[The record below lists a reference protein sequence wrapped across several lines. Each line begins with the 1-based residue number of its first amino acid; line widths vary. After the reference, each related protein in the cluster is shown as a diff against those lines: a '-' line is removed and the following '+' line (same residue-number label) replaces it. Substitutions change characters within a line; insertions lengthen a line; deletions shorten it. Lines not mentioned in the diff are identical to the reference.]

1 MLIDIALDA
10 VGSDKAPEP
19 EIRGAILACRAL
31 PVRVHLVGPEAEL
44 RDLLDEHLENED
56 LPIVIHH
63 ASERIGMDEKA
74 AHAVRSK
81 RDSSMRVGL
90 KLVREGKCKGFV
102 TAGNTGAAM
111 ATAKMV
117 LGALPGVDRPALA
130 TPMPT
135 PNKSHPC
142 VLLDVGANVD
152 CKAHNL
158 DQFAVMGEMYARSVL
173 KIRQPRV
180 GLLSIG
186 EEETK
191 GNELTREAFPL
202 LKALPI
208 HFIGNVEGRDIFNGN
223 ADVIVCDGFVG
234 NVALKT
240 SEGVGRF
247 VRDVLRESLTRTV
260 TAQVGALLV
269 ARRIQR
275 LSPPPGLHRIRWRA
289 AAGRARHLH
298 HRPRFLER
306 QCHLQRH
313 PRGAGVCQGR
323 DQRAHRAGV
332 CQSPAEVCGRWR
344 RCGRSGA
351 VRQAT
356 RDRGNKGTRKQRPR
370 HERRICRANSS

>member
-1 MLIDIALDA
+1 M
-10 VGSDKAPEP
+10 GSDKAPEP
-19 EIRGAILACRAL
+19 EIRGAILACRTL
-31 PVRVHLVGPEAEL
+31 PVRVHLIGPEPEL

-63 ASERIGMDEKA
+63 ASERIGMEEKA
-74 AHAVRSK
+74 AHAYRTK
-81 RDSSMRVGL
+81 KDSSMRVGL
-90 KLVREGKCKGFV
+90 KLVREHKCAGFV

-111 ATAKMV
+111 ATAKGV

-135 PNKSHPC
+135 AKGNPC

-152 CKAHNL
+152 CKAYNL
-158 DQFAVMGEMYARSVL
+158 EQFAVMGEMYARSVL
-173 KIRQPRV
+173 KIHKPRV

-191 GNELTREAFPL
+191 GNELTREAQPL

-208 HFIGNVEGRDIFNGN
+208 NFIGNVEGRDIFNGR

-260 TAQVGALLV
+260 TAQVGALL
-269 ARRIQR
+269 
-275 LSPPPGLHRIRWRA
+275 SRA
-289 AAGRARHLH
+289 AFNEFRRRLDYTEYG
-298 HRPRFLER
+298 
-306 QCHLQRH
+306 
-313 PRGAGVCQGR
+313 GAPLLGVRGVCIIGHGSSNDNAIFNGVR
-323 DQRAHRAGV
+323 VAYEFARAGTNERIEREFANRP
-332 CQSPAEVCGRWR
+332 SRRPAEDGPETTI
-344 RCGRSGA
+344 
-351 VRQAT
+351 Q
-356 RDRGNKGTRKQRPR
+356 
-370 HERRICRANSS
+370 

>member
-10 VGSDKAPEP
+10 YGSDKAPEP

-31 PVRVHLVGPEAEL
+31 PVRVHLIGPGPEL

-56 LPIVIHH
+56 LPISVVH

-74 AHAVRSK
+74 AHAVRTK
-81 RDSSMRVGL
+81 KDSSMRVGL
-90 KLVREGKCKGFV
+90 KLVRERKCAGFV

-135 PNKSHPC
+135 SKLNQPC

-152 CKAHNL
+152 CKPHNL
-158 DQFAVMGEMYARSVL
+158 EQFAVMGEMYARSVL
-173 KIRQPRV
+173 KIHKPRV

-191 GNELTREAFPL
+191 GNDLTREAFPL

-240 SEGVGRF
+240 SEGIGRF
-247 VRDVLRESLTRTV
+247 VRDALRESLTKTV
-260 TAQVGALLV
+260 TAKVGALLV
-269 ARRIQR
+269 AAGVQR
-275 LSPPPGLHRIRWRA
+275 FPPAAGLHRVRRRA
-289 AAGRARHLH
+289 AAGRARRVH
-298 HRPRFLER
+298 HRARLVER
-306 QCHLQRH
+306 QRDLQRD
-313 PRGAGVCQGR
+313 PRGV
-323 DQRAHRAGV
+323 
-332 CQSPAEVCGRWR
+332 
-344 RCGRSGA
+344 
-351 VRQAT
+351 
-356 RDRGNKGTRKQRPR
+356 
-370 HERRICRANSS
+370 

>member
-10 VGSDKAPEP
+10 FGSDKAPEP
-19 EIRGAILACRAL
+19 EIRGAILACRVL
-31 PVRVHLVGPEAEL
+31 PVRVHLIGPEPEL

-56 LPIVIHH
+56 LPISVVH

-74 AHAVRSK
+74 AHAVRIK
-81 RDSSMRVGL
+81 KDSSMRVGL
-90 KLVREGKCKGFV
+90 KLVLERKCAGFV

-117 LGALPGVDRPALA
+117 LRTLPGVDRPALA

-135 PNKSHPC
+135 SKGNPC

-152 CKAHNL
+152 CKPHNL
-158 DQFAVMGEMYARSVL
+158 EQFAVMGEMYARSVL
-173 KIRQPRV
+173 KIHKPRV

-191 GNELTREAFPL
+191 GNDLTREAFPL

-240 SEGVGRF
+240 SEGIGRF
-247 VRDVLRESLTRTV
+247 VRDALRESLTKTV
-260 TAQVGALLV
+260 TAKVGALLSRQ
-269 ARRIQR
+269 AFNDFRRR
-275 LSPPPGLHRIRWRA
+275 LDYTEYG
-289 AAGRARHLH
+289 
-298 HRPRFLER
+298 
-306 QCHLQRH
+306 
-313 PRGAGVCQGR
+313 GAPLLGVRGVCIIGHGSSNDNAIYNGIR
-323 DQRAHRAGV
+323 VAYEFAKASTNEKIEREFANRPTRAHTSDAK
-332 CQSPAEVCGRWR
+332 AD
-344 RCGRSGA
+344 
-351 VRQAT
+351 AT
-356 RDRGNKGTRKQRPR
+356 IQ
-370 HERRICRANSS
+370 

>member
-1 MLIDIALDA
+1 MGHPDRPLLLKMLWEREAGAMLIDIALDA

-31 PVRVHLVGPEAEL
+31 PVRVHLIGPEAEL

-63 ASERIGMDEKA
+63 ASERIGMEEKA

-81 RDSSMRVGL
+81 KDSSMRVGL
-90 KLVREGKCKGFV
+90 KLVREGKVAGFV

-130 TPMPT
+130 TPMPAST
-135 PNKSHPC
+135 GNPC

-152 CKAHNL
+152 CKPHNL
-158 DQFAVMGEMYARSVL
+158 AQFAVMGEIYARTVL
-173 KIRQPRV
+173 KIPEPRV

-186 EEETK
+186 EEESK
-191 GNELTREAFPL
+191 GNDLTREAFPL

-208 HFIGNVEGRDIFNGN
+208 KFIGNVEGRDIFSGL

-247 VRDVLRESLTRTV
+247 VREVLRESLTRTV
-260 TAQVGALLV
+260 TAQVGALLSRRAFNEFRHRLDYREYGGAPLLGVRGICIIGHGSSNDRAIFNGVRV
-269 ARRIQR
+269 AYEFAKSGTIESIEQEF
-275 LSPPPGLHRIRWRA
+275 A
-289 AAGRARHLH
+289 N
-298 HRPRFLER
+298 RPRPTQPPE
-306 QCHLQRH
+306 
-313 PRGAGVCQGR
+313 A
-323 DQRAHRAGV
+323 
-332 CQSPAEVCGRWR
+332 PAAEA
-344 RCGRSGA
+344 SI
-351 VRQAT
+351 Q
-356 RDRGNKGTRKQRPR
+356 
-370 HERRICRANSS
+370 

>member
-1 MLIDIALDA
+1 MLIDIVLDA

-19 EIRGAILACRAL
+19 EIKGAILAAREL
-31 PVRVHLVGPEAEL
+31 PVRVHLVGPSSEL
-44 RDLLDEHLENED
+44 RDLLDEHLENEE

-63 ASERIGMDEKA
+63 ASERIGMEEKA
-74 AHAVRSK
+74 AHAVRTK

-90 KLVREGKCKGFV
+90 KLVREGKAKGFV

-130 TPMPT
+130 TPMPSAT
-135 PNKSHPC
+135 GNAC

-152 CKAHNL
+152 CKPHNL
-158 DQFAVMGEMYARSVL
+158 EQFAVMGEMYARSVL
-173 KIRQPRV
+173 KIAHPRV

-186 EEETK
+186 EEESK
-191 GNELTREAFPL
+191 GNDLTREAFPL

-208 HFIGNVEGRDIFNGN
+208 KFIGNVEGRDIFSGL

-260 TAQVGALLV
+260 TAKVGALLSRQ
-269 ARRIQR
+269 AFNDFRRR
-275 LSPPPGLHRIRWRA
+275 LDYREYG
-289 AAGRARHLH
+289 
-298 HRPRFLER
+298 
-306 QCHLQRH
+306 
-313 PRGAGVCQGR
+313 GAQLLGVRGVCVIGHGSSN
-323 DQRAHRAGV
+323 DRAIFNGIRVAYEFAHAGTNERIE
-332 CQSPAEVCGRWR
+332 QEFLR
-344 RCGRSGA
+344 RPNRRPGNPGDDASD
-351 VRQAT
+351 AT
-356 RDRGNKGTRKQRPR
+356 I
-370 HERRICRANSS
+370 H